1 MDIRPVQDIIAI
13 LISFVIAISI
23 HEFMHAWTAH
33 KLGDDTARDLGRITL
48 NPISHFEPFGFMGM
62 VLIALGLP
70 MIGWGKPVPV
80 VPGRFRKTFGGRR
93 QLGMAIVA
101 AAGPASNIT
110 QALIVAIP
118 YQIAVRNNVDLGQF
132 GDLLF
137 WFIRINVLLAAFNM
151 IPIPPL
157 DGHKILSGIL
167 PSFWYPVLAPLE
179 RYGFMIL
186 LLLFFI
192 GGQLGGSLVSGMID
206 PVENLLI
213 RVVFYGLI

>member
-1 MDIRPVQDIIAI
+1 MEIRPVQDIIAI

-23 HEFMHAWTAH
+23 HECMHAWTAH
-33 KLGDDTARDLGRITL
+33 KLGDNTARDLGRITL
-48 NPISHFEPFGFMGM
+48 NPMMHFEPVGFIGM
-62 VLIALGLP
+62 VLIALGFP
-70 MIGWGKPVPV
+70 FIGWGKPVPV
-80 VPGRFRKTFGGRR
+80 VPGRFRVTFGGRR
-93 QLGMAIVA
+93 QLGMAITA
-101 AAGPASNIT
+101 AAGPLSNVA

-118 YQIAVRNNVDLGQF
+118 YQYAYRNNIDMGQLGDF
-132 GDLLF
+132 LF
-137 WFIRINVLLAAFNM
+137 WFIRINILLAAFNM

-157 DGHKILSGIL
+157 DGHKILTGLL

-192 GGQLGGSLVSGMID
+192 GGRLGGSLVNGMID